1 MPQIHP
7 LTFFRSLVWVD
18 GHTPLIDT
26 IEPYRQDIFTQALY
40 TFRPDEVPLYR
51 RVLTGRAKKT
61 FKTTDAMLAGIYKL
75 FVWKAA
81 GSKGNQIY
89 IVASD
94 LAQADDDLDLTKK
107 FIRCNPLLNELVII
121 KNNIIELKD
130 GTGFIEILPARDAQ
144 SLHGKTYLLLV
155 VDELHTQRDYKLLEA
170 LELDRTR
177 SDSMQWFASY
187 ASMYRHKGVPLV
199 DIQKQHEAKAD
210 PRLYVSWY
218 AGTIEEA
225 CPSLNTTYGPTMEDI
240 EDARRSL
247 PSWIFRRLYLNLPGQ
262 PDDAAFDAER
272 VEEAVVANRKAL
284 PPQLTF
290 SYTAF
295 CDLSGGGGDDA
306 TLAVAHETNGIAVL
320 DLLIDQGA
328 RTNGTF
334 SPEQAVE
341 KFAYTLKTYRCT
353 SVTGDRYAAQWPIQ
367 AFQKHGID
375 YRPADLNRS
384 QLYAAFEPLLNS
396 GKVELLDHPKL
407 VQQFIGLVRKGE
419 KIDHASGDH
428 DDYANSVAGVS
439 VLAAQADRHTVQ
451 MYNIWTG
458 RPLTDREL
466 WRRGL
471 IR

>member
-1 MPQIHP
+1 MSQIHP
-7 LTFFRSLVWVD
+7 ISFYRPLVWVD
-18 GHTPLIDT
+18 GRTPLLDT
-26 IEPYRQDIFTQALY
+26 IEPYRQDIFTKALY
-40 TFRPDEVPLYR
+40 TFRPDGVPLYR

-61 FKTTDAMLAGIYKL
+61 FKTTDAMLAAIYKL
-75 FVWKAA
+75 FAWQAA

-94 LAQADDDLDLTKK
+94 LAQANDDLELTKK
-107 FIRCNPLLNELVII
+107 FIRCNPILNELVII

-155 VDELHTQRDYKLLEA
+155 VDELHTQKDYKLLEA

-177 SDSMQWFASY
+177 PDAMQWFASY

-199 DIQKQHEAKAD
+199 DIQRQHEAGAD
-210 PRLYVSWY
+210 PRLFVSWY
-218 AGTIEEA
+218 SGTVEEA
-225 CPSLNTTYGPTMEDI
+225 CPSLNTPYGPRTEDI
-240 EDARRSL
+240 EDAKRSL

-262 PDDAAFDAER
+262 PDDAAFDAEQ
-272 VEEAVVANRKAL
+272 VESAIVPGRTVL
-284 PPQLTF
+284 PPQPTL

-306 TLAVAHETNGIAVL
+306 TLAIAHENSTGIAVL

-328 RTNGTF
+328 RTSGTF

-341 KFAYTLKTYRCT
+341 KFAHTLKAYGCT

-367 AFQKHGID
+367 AFQKHGIE
-375 YRPADLNRS
+375 YRPAELNRS

-396 GKVELLDHPKL
+396 GRIELLDHAKL
-407 VQQFIGLVRKGE
+407 LQQLIGLIRKGE

-428 DDYANSVAGVS
+428 DDHSNSVCGAAVLVAQGNRHS
-439 VLAAQADRHTVQ
+439 VK
-451 MYNIWTG
+451 MINIFTG
-458 RPLTDREL
+458 EEIKPKEWWER
-466 WRRGL
+466 
-471 IR
+471 